1 MNKITHETRT
11 LKIVVLPKGDPIFA
25 NAATEIEIVDEAAGE
40 FIKVSQHGDENTGE
54 IQIEPLEW
62 PYLREAINRM
72 IKECRE
78 KLGYDS

>member
-40 FIKVSQHGDENTGE
+40 YLEVSQCNDENEGK

-72 IKECRE
+72 IKECR
-78 KLGYDS
+78 